1 MQEIVYITFGVIA
14 VWMLFNII
22 KLKQINNERRKR
34 KN

>member
-1 MQEIVYITFGVIA
+1 MQEIVYITLGLIA

-22 KLKQINNERRKR
+22 KLKQINNERNRR